1 MSGVPDRRKAALMG
15 VIGGVLGAYAMRY
28 YTRRVV
34 PVVFPRALLPAEDS
48 GRPDPLEDRALVPR
62 QYADGETPFQAAGR
76 RAYQSLTGSAPR
88 SLETRDLLGD
98 LTEWAYLITAGFLYG
113 GTRTTTRWR
122 DIAGGFFMGLRMWGA
137 DEIGAPL
144 LGLRAGSTRFAREQH
159 VVLLTAYWVF
169 SFVMTNVTRFLY
181 RLFP

>member
-48 GRPDPLEDRALVPR
+48 GRPDPLEDRARAPAVRRRRNTVSGGGTPRLPVADRKRAALAGNARPARRPHRMGVSDHSGVPLR
-62 QYADGETPFQAAGR
+62 R
-76 RAYQSLTGSAPR
+76 RAHDDALARYR
-88 SLETRDLLGD
+88 
-98 LTEWAYLITAGFLYG
+98 
-113 GTRTTTRWR
+113 
-122 DIAGGFFMGLRMWGA
+122 GGFFMGLRMWGA

-144 LGLRAGSTRFAREQH
+144 LGLRAGSTRF
-159 VVLLTAYWVF
+159 
-169 SFVMTNVTRFLY
+169 
-181 RLFP
+181 RLANSTSCC